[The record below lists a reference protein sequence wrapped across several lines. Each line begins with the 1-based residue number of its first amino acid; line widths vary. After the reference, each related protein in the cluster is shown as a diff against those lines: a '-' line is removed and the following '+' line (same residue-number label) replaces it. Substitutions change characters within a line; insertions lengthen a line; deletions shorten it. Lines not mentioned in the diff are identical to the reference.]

1 MDSHLGYSVYVIM
14 LQVVDIC
21 GLFLDTW
28 EGVVTVIFL
37 HVDGT
42 IYFSK
47 LIQIN
52 CGFIFRMKLP

>member
-28 EGVVTVIFL
+28 EGVVTVIFTCRWHHL
-37 HVDGT
+37 
-42 IYFSK
+42 F
-47 LIQIN
+47 
-52 CGFIFRMKLP
+52 F